1 MNKDDF
7 NAKIQDLGNK
17 LGIFAK
23 AATEKTTEIA
33 QATVKASKETITIGK
48 LNLKITEEKG
58 YIRQKYEKLGKMIYD
73 KYSDDMESLPEE
85 FKDLVSEI
93 KVGFETISLFE
104 NKIQDVKNNGCCD
117 ECDCDEDSDD
127 KDVEYENS
135 DITTDDIDEEV
146 SNIIPIN
153 QITIEENKNETVE
166 EVKEEI
172 SEVINKETVGQT
184 EEISEEKKIEE

>member
-58 YIRQKYEKLGKMIYD
+58 YIRLKHEKLGKMIYD

-127 KDVEYENS
+127 S

-172 SEVINKETVGQT
+172 SEVINKETVGQI
-184 EEISEEKKIEE
+184 EGISEEKKIEE

>member
-7 NAKIQDLGNK
+7 NAKIQDFGNK

-73 KYSDDMESLPEE
+73 KYNDDMESLPEE
-85 FKDLVSEI
+85 FKDLISEI

-104 NKIQDVKNNGCCD
+104 SKIQDVKNNSY
-117 ECDCDEDSDD
+117 CDEDSNDN
-127 KDVEYENS
+127 DVEYENS

-153 QITIEENKNETVE
+153 QITVEENKNETE

-172 SEVINKETVGQT
+172 SEIVNKETVSQS
-184 EEISEEKKIEE
+184 EEITEEKKIEE